1 MEGGGFETPMN
12 AAPDSRSTV
21 WIVIEWVACLVIAG
35 VFVAA
40 AFPKIVT
47 PGLFALAIYQYGILP
62 DVLVNLVAIYLPW
75 LEISC
80 AAALVVLPPARRGA
94 LLLVAGLLVVF
105 TLALAFTVLRGN
117 PVPCGCFG
125 DAENSPSA
133 WAAIARN
140 VGLLALAALGLRATR

>member
-1 MEGGGFETPMN
+1 MEGGGVDTRMN
-12 AAPDSRSTV
+12 AAPDSRSPV
-21 WIVIEWVACLVIAG
+21 WIVLEWVSCLVLAG

-40 AFPKIVT
+40 AFPKIAT
-47 PGLFALAIYQYGILP
+47 PGLFALAIYQYQILP

-80 AAALVVLPPARRGA
+80 AAALAVLPAARRGA
-94 LLLVAGLLVVF
+94 LLLVAGMLVAF

-133 WAAIARN
+133 WTAIARN
-140 VGLLALAALGLRATR
+140 IGLLALAALGLRATR

>member
-1 MEGGGFETPMN
+1 MN
-12 AAPDSRSTV
+12 AAPDSRSPV
-21 WIVIEWVACLVIAG
+21 WIVLEWVSCLVLAG

-40 AFPKIVT
+40 AFPKIAS
-47 PGLFALAIYQYGILP
+47 PGLFALAVYQYGILP
-62 DVLVNLVAIYLPW
+62 DAMVNLVAIYLPW

-94 LLLVAGLLVVF
+94 LLLVAGMLVAF
-105 TLALAFTVLRGN
+105 TLALALTVLRGE

-133 WAAIARN
+133 LTAMARN
-140 VGLLALAALGLRATR
+140 IGLLVLAALGLRATR